1 MSESTLDQIH
11 HIAIQVKEI
20 QSAIDWYRSHFKFE
34 ITWQDETWALL
45 QFENTALA
53 LVIPGQHP
61 PHIAFSMENADELG
75 PLSPHRDG
83 TRSIYIQDIDGNVVE
98 CLDDQ
103 SL

>member
-1 MSESTLDQIH
+1 MSNSTLDQIH
-11 HIAIQVKEI
+11 HIAIQVQEI
-20 QSAIDWYRSHFKFE
+20 QPAIDWYRNHFKFE
-34 ITWQDETWALL
+34 ITWQDDTWALL

-61 PHIAFSMENADELG
+61 PHIAFSMENAGHLG
-75 PLSPHRDG
+75 PLTPHRDG

>member
-11 HIAIQVKEI
+11 HIAIQVQEI
-20 QSAIDWYRSHFKFE
+20 QRAIDWYRSHFKFKV
-34 ITWQDETWALL
+34 TWQDETWALL

-61 PHIAFSMENADELG
+61 PHIAFSMENAEELG
-75 PLSPHRDG
+75 ELSPHRDG
-83 TRSIYIQDIDGNVVE
+83 TRSIYIRDLDGNVVE